1 MERSKVRAVLPAK
14 TAARYFSGMFEDLR
28 QAWKEA
34 VENFWRELEEDAGEH
49 GGDETRKQLSA
60 MRHQLTSAEMELRR
74 LDVEV
79 ARAHSAA
86 AGERREE
93 ETCRR
98 RLAMAEGIGDAE
110 TARVAQTFAERAAE
124 RAAVMERK
132 AEALAAEQALR
143 TRDLAEMRAT
153 LDAATAALA
162 AGTSGSA
169 GTAGPGPADA
179 AGVGAG
185 GSGSTGSTGGSATGG
200 WAPADPVADAARA
213 AQDLEFRR
221 MQREAREKAAE
232 ARLEEL
238 KKRMQ

>member
-1 MERSKVRAVLPAK
+1 
-14 TAARYFSGMFEDLR
+14 MFEDLR

-162 AGTSGSA
+162 AGTPGA
-169 GTAGPGPADA
+169 AGAAGPGTAGA

-185 GSGSTGSTGGSATGG
+185 GPGAAGGTATGG
-200 WAPADPVADAARA
+200 WSSPDPMADAARA